1 MMKQTEIGKLQSD
14 IESALGRA
22 SQMELDLMVYILT
35 MAKLELENELDDRK
49 LRSLAEL
56 KGALSLQ

>member
-1 MMKQTEIGKLQSD
+1 MKQTEIGKLQSD